1 MKEEEIN
8 DTELEELEE
17 RVEERKT
24 TQRRTLDMDDGGKV
38 INWFERLV
46 QIVDKYGFKT
56 IVLTFL
62 LITSSIGLVMLANA
76 IENQHVIEKWLSS
89 DNTTHTIGT
98 DIRKEINPKV
108 TKTMTKLLYKMEADR
123 ISILEMHNGKENPTA
138 LPFIYCD
145 MTYEETTD
153 MIPYVSE
160 EYVDLNMS
168 KFTFPS
174 YLYKH
179 RYFIGS
185 VEEIYSIDKKLAM
198 RLEANNVKYC
208 GIILI
213 RTNIDIGFLMLSY
226 MEKPTKSNDLIL
238 AELSY
243 YVQEIG
249 TYLDYAKQV
258 EIKNSNNENR

>member
-8 DTELEELEE
+8 DTELVELQE
-17 RVEERKT
+17 RVKENKTIKRK
-24 TQRRTLDMDDGGKV
+24 TLDMGDGGKV
-38 INWFERLV
+38 VNWFERMV
-46 QIVDKYGFKT
+46 QIVDTYGIKT
-56 IVLTFL
+56 ITLTFL
-62 LITSSIGLVMLANA
+62 LIASFIGLIMFANA
-76 IENQHVIEKWLSS
+76 IENQHVIEKWLSN
-89 DNTTHTIGT
+89 DNTTHTIGA

-108 TKTMTKLLYKMEADR
+108 IKTMTKLLYKMEADR
-123 ISILEMHNGKENPTA
+123 VSILEMHNGKENPTA
-138 LPFIYCD
+138 LPFTYCD
-145 MTYEETTD
+145 MTYEESMD
-153 MIPYVSE
+153 RIPYISE

-174 YLYKH
+174 YLYDH

-198 RLEANNVKYC
+198 RLDANNVKYC
-208 GIILI
+208 GLILI

-226 MEKPTKSNDLIL
+226 LDIPNKSNDLIL

-258 EIKNSNNENR
+258 ELKNNKK

>member
-8 DTELEELEE
+8 DTELVELQE
-17 RVEERKT
+17 RVKENKTIKRK
-24 TQRRTLDMDDGGKV
+24 TLDMGDGGKV
-38 INWFERLV
+38 VNWFERMV
-46 QIVDKYGFKT
+46 QIVDTYGIKT
-56 IVLTFL
+56 ITLTFL
-62 LITSSIGLVMLANA
+62 LIASFIGLIMFANA
-76 IENQHVIEKWLSS
+76 IENQHVIEKWLSN
-89 DNTTHTIGT
+89 DNTTHTIGA

-108 TKTMTKLLYKMEADR
+108 IKTMTKLLYKMEADR
-123 ISILEMHNGKENPTA
+123 VSILEMHNGKENPTA
-138 LPFIYCD
+138 LAFTYCD
-145 MTYEETTD
+145 MTYEETMD
-153 MIPYVSE
+153 RIPYISE

-174 YLYKH
+174 YLYDH

-198 RLEANNVKYC
+198 RLDANNIKYC

-226 MEKPTKSNDLIL
+226 LDIPNKSNDLIL

-258 EIKNSNNENR
+258 ELKNNKK

>member
-8 DTELEELEE
+8 DIELVELEE
-17 RVEERKT
+17 RVKESKT
-24 TQRRTLDMDDGGKV
+24 VKRRSFDMDDGGKV
-38 INWFERLV
+38 VNWFERMV
-46 QIVDKYGFKT
+46 QIVDTYGIKT
-56 IVLTFL
+56 IILTFL
-62 LITSSIGLVMLANA
+62 LIASLIGLVMFANA

-89 DNTTHTIGT
+89 DNTTHAIGA

-123 ISILEMHNGKENPTA
+123 VSILEMHNGKENPTA

-145 MTYEETTD
+145 MTYEETMD
-153 MIPYVSE
+153 RIPYISE

-174 YLYKH
+174 YLYDH

-198 RLEANNVKYC
+198 RLDANNVKYC
-208 GIILI
+208 GVILI

-226 MEKPTKSNDLIL
+226 MDKPNKSNDLIL

-258 EIKNSNNENR
+258 ELKNNQK

>member
-8 DTELEELEE
+8 DTELVELQE
-17 RVEERKT
+17 RVKENKTIKRK
-24 TQRRTLDMDDGGKV
+24 TLDMGDGGKV
-38 INWFERLV
+38 VNWFERMV
-46 QIVDKYGFKT
+46 QIVDTYGIKT
-56 IVLTFL
+56 ITLTFL
-62 LITSSIGLVMLANA
+62 LIASFIGLIMFANA
-76 IENQHVIEKWLSS
+76 IENQHVIEKWLSN
-89 DNTTHTIGT
+89 DNTTHTIGA

-108 TKTMTKLLYKMEADR
+108 IKTMTKLLYKMEADR
-123 ISILEMHNGKENPTA
+123 VSILEMHNGKENPTA
-138 LPFIYCD
+138 LSFTYCD
-145 MTYEETTD
+145 MTYEETMD
-153 MIPYVSE
+153 RIPYISE

-174 YLYKH
+174 YLYDH

-198 RLEANNVKYC
+198 RLDANNIKYC

-226 MEKPTKSNDLIL
+226 LDIPNKSNDLIL

-258 EIKNSNNENR
+258 ELKNNKK

>member
-8 DTELEELEE
+8 DEELVELQE
-17 RVEERKT
+17 RVKERETLK
-24 TQRRTLDMDDGGKV
+24 RRTLDMNDGGKV
-38 INWFERLV
+38 INWFERMV
-46 QIVDKYGFKT
+46 QIVDTYGIKT
-56 IVLTFL
+56 IILTFL
-62 LITSSIGLVMLANA
+62 LIASLLGLVMLANA
-76 IENQHVIEKWLSS
+76 IENQHVIEKWLAS
-89 DNTTHTIGT
+89 DNTTHTIGA

-123 ISILEMHNGKENPTA
+123 VSILEMHNGKENPTA

-145 MTYEETTD
+145 MTYEETRDGT
-153 MIPYVSE
+153 PYVSE
-160 EYVDLNMS
+160 EYADLNMS

-174 YLYKH
+174 YLYEH

-185 VEEIYSIDKKLAM
+185 VEEIYSVDKKLAM
-198 RLEANNVKYC
+198 RLDANNVKYC

-226 MEKPTKSNDLIL
+226 MDTPNKSNNLIL

-258 EIKNSNNENR
+258 DIKNSNNENR

>member
-8 DTELEELEE
+8 DTELGELQE
-17 RVEERKT
+17 RVKENKTIKRK
-24 TQRRTLDMDDGGKV
+24 TLDMGDGGKV
-38 INWFERLV
+38 VNWFERMV
-46 QIVDKYGFKT
+46 QIVDTYGIKT
-56 IVLTFL
+56 ITLTFL
-62 LITSSIGLVMLANA
+62 LIASFIGLIMFANA
-76 IENQHVIEKWLSS
+76 IENQHVIEKWLSN
-89 DNTTHTIGT
+89 DNTTHTIGA

-108 TKTMTKLLYKMEADR
+108 IKTMTKLLYKMEADR
-123 ISILEMHNGKENPTA
+123 VSILEMHNGKENPTA
-138 LPFIYCD
+138 LPFTYCD
-145 MTYEETTD
+145 MTYEETMD
-153 MIPYVSE
+153 RIPYISE

-174 YLYKH
+174 YLYDH

-185 VEEIYSIDKKLAM
+185 VEEIYSVDKKLAM
-198 RLEANNVKYC
+198 RLDANNVKYC

-226 MEKPTKSNDLIL
+226 LDIPNKSNDLIL

-258 EIKNSNNENR
+258 ELKNNKK

>member
-8 DTELEELEE
+8 DTELVELQE
-17 RVEERKT
+17 RVKENKT
-24 TQRRTLDMDDGGKV
+24 IKRRTLDMDDGGKV
-38 INWFERLV
+38 VNWFERMV
-46 QIVDKYGFKT
+46 QIVDTYGIKT
-56 IVLTFL
+56 ITLTFL
-62 LITSSIGLVMLANA
+62 LITSFIGLVMFANA
-76 IENQHVIEKWLSS
+76 IENQNVIEKWLSNY
-89 DNTTHTIGT
+89 NTTHTIGA

-123 ISILEMHNGKENPTA
+123 VSILEMHNGKENPTA

-145 MTYEETTD
+145 MTYEETMD
-153 MIPYVSE
+153 RVPYISE

-174 YLYKH
+174 YLYDH

-198 RLEANNVKYC
+198 RLDANNVKYC

-226 MEKPTKSNDLIL
+226 MDMPNKSNDLIL

-258 EIKNSNNENR
+258 EIKNSTK